1 MECLADI
8 LNKLI
13 YAATT
18 GKLPEGIGVIR
29 SWVTKGDV
37 QDLKSYNGLLQL
49 KALSSNADNIKLLND
64 EIDRLKDNMSNTA
77 KAAIEAAN
85 GGTVALDK
93 LNKGFNWA
101 ALGAAALN
109 FAANAAASIILSLL
123 VTAIDKWVRRVEIAH
138 QKTADVVSQYNEEQ
152 AAIESVTKSLD
163 ENYGKLSELRG
174 VQLSGKWSDELE
186 DERKQLKLQTLEL
199 ERQLEVAKAKAEVT
213 QRDVARALM
222 NEVETTRT
230 GDVTASWVVGTA
242 GA

>member
-77 KAAIEAAN
+77 KAAVQAAN
-85 GGTVALDK
+85 GGVVALDK

-101 ALGAAALN
+101 ALGATALNAAVNFGIAAL
-109 FAANAAASIILSLL
+109 LSLAVSL
-123 VTAIDKWVRRVEIAH
+123 ISDYIHRVERAH
-138 QKTADVVSQYNEEQ
+138 PATAVYKN
-152 AAIESVTKSLD
+152 
-163 ENYGKLSELRG
+163 
-174 VQLSGKWSDELE
+174 QL
-186 DERKQLKLQTLEL
+186 
-199 ERQLEVAKAKAEVT
+199 
-213 QRDVARALM
+213 
-222 NEVETTRT
+222 
-230 GDVTASWVVGTA
+230 
-242 GA
+242 

>member
-85 GGTVALDK
+85 GGVVALDK

-109 FAANAAASIILSLL
+109 AAVNFGLSVLLSAAVSW
-123 VTAIDKWVRRVEIAH
+123 IDAFNHRVERA
-138 QKTADVVSQYNEEQ
+138 QQATAVYKISCDFVTTDPATQYPNLK
-152 AAIESVTKSLD
+152 ESLAPQD
-163 ENYGKLSELRG
+163 IR
-174 VQLSGKWSDELE
+174 
-186 DERKQLKLQTLEL
+186 
-199 ERQLEVAKAKAEVT
+199 
-213 QRDVARALM
+213 
-222 NEVETTRT
+222 
-230 GDVTASWVVGTA
+230 
-242 GA
+242 